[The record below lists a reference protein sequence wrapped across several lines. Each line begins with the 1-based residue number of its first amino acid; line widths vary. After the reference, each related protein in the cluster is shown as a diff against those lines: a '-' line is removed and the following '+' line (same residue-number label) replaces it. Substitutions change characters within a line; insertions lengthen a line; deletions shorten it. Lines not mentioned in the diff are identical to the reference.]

1 MANINVTDYTPEFD
15 DPTDDN
21 TYVAVPQSD
30 GSIRYF
36 MGDLSKVG
44 QLMHIMVDEPGRFA
58 KGADV
63 KVQLLDE
70 AGEEIEDNGGARFF
84 VKTNKKGQ
92 IVDAFAMPDYS
103 GSGFHLLL
111 SPGNTTLRVKFFV
124 ENSEQ
129 QLMPASG
136 HALVY
141 LGMWNDDI
149 TASEVDAHN
158 KRQREL
164 METRIRNYKPA
175 LRDVVP
181 GVAGREGHPIPGKA
195 RGTADGREPRF

>member
-63 KVQLLDE
+63 KVKLLDE

-92 IVDAFAMPDYS
+92 IADAFAMPDYS

-111 SPGNTTLRVKFFV
+111 SPGNT
-124 ENSEQ
+124 
-129 QLMPASG
+129 AG
-136 HALVY
+136 
-141 LGMWNDDI
+141 
-149 TASEVDAHN
+149 EVF
-158 KRQREL
+158 R
-164 METRIRNYKPA
+164 
-175 LRDVVP
+175 
-181 GVAGREGHPIPGKA
+181 
-195 RGTADGREPRF
+195 